1 MKDQDLNLICLQ
13 NPWLFIMLHRLPLT
27 QGEAMIAC
35 VSKHDKDDFGGVLVD
50 FNDAKEKFWKP
61 VLRQHT

>member
-1 MKDQDLNLICLQ
+1 
-13 NPWLFIMLHRLPLT
+13 MLHRLPLT

-50 FNDAKEKFWKP
+50 FNDSKEKF
-61 VLRQHT
+61 